1 VQGFPS
7 MKKTD
12 VIRNTPNFNAGESI
26 IHEDIDDELVVGTTH
41 TFLFFYNFL
50 FSKGKQSAIFFS
62 FLLQFFFSSKGKQ
75 SDIFFFFSFLLQ
87 FFFSVK
93 ESKVTFSFFLQFF
106 FLAKENKVPFMVD
119 ENL

>member
-1 VQGFPS
+1 

-62 FLLQFFFSSKGKQ
+62 FSL
-75 SDIFFFFSFLLQ
+75 IFFFP
-87 FFFSVK
+87 VK
-93 ESKVTFSFFLQFF
+93 ESKVPFSFLFFNFF
-106 FLAKENKVPFMVD
+106 FFQ
-119 ENL
+119 